1 MRVTVAGAGMAGLVA
16 AAEARRLGA
25 EVVVHEKLDRAGG
38 SMLLSS
44 GVAWRHRDFARFREE
59 CPDGDERLQRLVF
72 DNLDGDLAWVES
84 LGIAPV
90 ERSTRNELTAGAR
103 FDTAELTEALV
114 SAAGDVRFRDP
125 LTALPTDG
133 PVILATGGFPA
144 NREMLRRHVTDQ
156 ADHVALRA
164 GRGNEG
170 DGVRMATE
178 AGARLGRG
186 MDEFYGRNMPAPPA
200 ELAEERYV
208 RASQL
213 YARHAE
219 VTNEAG
225 ERFETRTWSEIDVAQ
240 WTARQP
246 RARAWFRV
254 AVDALGERVRDRTVG
269 EMVSAAEELG
279 APVRREPGHVT
290 VETIGSVTST
300 IGGLEIDAGGRAAP
314 GIYAAGD
321 DAAGIATGGYASG
334 LAGALVTGRLAARSA
349 VEDAGAG
356 R

>member
-1 MRVTVAGAGMAGLVA
+1 
-16 AAEARRLGA
+16 
-25 EVVVHEKLDRAGG
+25 
-38 SMLLSS
+38 
-44 GVAWRHRDFARFREE
+44 
-59 CPDGDERLQRLVF
+59 
-72 DNLDGDLAWVES
+72 
-84 LGIAPV
+84 
-90 ERSTRNELTAGAR
+90 
-103 FDTAELTEALV
+103 
-114 SAAGDVRFRDP
+114 
-125 LTALPTDG
+125 
-133 PVILATGGFPA
+133 
-144 NREMLRRHVTDQ
+144 
-156 ADHVALRA
+156 
-164 GRGNEG
+164 
-170 DGVRMATE
+170 
-178 AGARLGRG
+178 
-186 MDEFYGRNMPAPPA
+186 MPAPPA

-219 VTNEAG
+219 VRNEAG
-225 ERFETRTWSEIDVAQ
+225 ERFETHTWSEIDVAQ

-254 AVDALGERVRDRTVG
+254 ADDALGERVRDRTVG
-269 EMVSAAEELG
+269 EMVAAAEELG

-334 LAGALVTGRLAARSA
+334 LAGALVMGRLAARSA

>member
-1 MRVTVAGAGMAGLVA
+1 MRLTVAGAGMAGLVA

-25 EVVVHEKLDRAGG
+25 DVVVHEKLDRAGG

-44 GVAWRHRDFARFREE
+44 GVVWRHRDLATFREE
-59 CPDGDERLQRLVF
+59 CPDGDERLQRLAF
-72 DNLDGDLAWVES
+72 DRLDEDLEWLES
-84 LGIAPV
+84 LGAVPV
-90 ERSTRNELTAGAR
+90 ERETGNELTSGAR
-103 FDTAELTEALV
+103 FDTRGLTAALV
-114 SAAGDVRFRDP
+114 GAAGDVRLGDP
-125 LTALPTDG
+125 LEELPADA

-144 NREMLRRHVTDQ
+144 NRELLREHVT
-156 ADHVALRA
+156 AEAEHVALRA
-164 GRGNEG
+164 GPGNAG
-170 DGVRMATE
+170 DGLRMGVN
-178 AGARLGRG
+178 AGGRLGRG

-200 ELAEERYV
+200 QLGEERYV

-213 YARHAE
+213 YARYAE

-254 AVDALGERVRDRTVG
+254 AESALDERVRDRTVG
-269 EMVSAAEELG
+269 EMVAAAEELG
-279 APVRREPGHVT
+279 APVRREPGSVT
-290 VETIGSVTST
+290 VETVAGVTST
-300 IGGLEIDAGGRAAP
+300 IGGLGIDTGGRVAR
-314 GIYAAGD
+314 GVYAAGD

-334 LAGALVTGRLAARSA
+334 LGGALVMGRLAARTA
-349 VEDAGAG
+349 LEDAGPG